1 MASRHEI
8 IKDRVILDWT
18 QEGKGRLFSSSQAMA
33 TPIGSDH
40 PVWFGPM
47 SRKASKG
54 WPDLYGYEW
63 IDGTPVF
70 CTVEVKTINDG
81 IKPDQKKKM
90 NILTR
95 HGCRCY
101 VAQEREEGGYLL
113 IRYEGEKWHGSN

>member
-1 MASRHEI
+1 MATKHEI
-8 IKDRVILDWT
+8 IKDLVIQDWT
-18 QEGKGRLFSSSQAMA
+18 QEGRGRLFNSAQGMA
-33 TPIGSDH
+33 VPIHGKN

-63 IDGTPVF
+63 INGTPVF

-81 IKPDQKKKM
+81 VKPDQKKKM

-113 IRYEGEKWHGSN
+113 IRYEGMATS